1 MKIVVE
7 IATQQAGSDPSRAR
21 IPTRSTMSSI
31 GVHGLVFTGRFD
43 AEGIE
48 RAITGAARAGFDLIE
63 FPVFDP
69 DGWDVDLTRALLA
82 EHGMQATAS
91 LGLPEDR
98 NVSSADPRV
107 SAAGESFLTEVVD
120 VVAGIGATS
129 LCGVIY
135 GPLAKRFQ
143 AATPDE
149 IANGQA
155 ALGRVATAAGERGI
169 RVSIEI
175 VNRYETNI
183 VNTAAQAAR
192 YVDAIDGPV
201 GIHLDTYHM
210 NIEEPDMFSPVFTA
224 GERLDY
230 VHIGESHRGY
240 LGTGTVDF
248 DSFFH
253 ALGTAGYD
261 GPIVFESFSSAV
273 VSEDLTG
280 TLGIWR
286 NLWDDSDDLAA
297 HANSYIRGA
306 LRAAATIRG
315 H

>member
-1 MKIVVE
+1 
-7 IATQQAGSDPSRAR
+7 
-21 IPTRSTMSSI
+21 MSSI

-43 AEGIE
+43 AAGIE

-69 DGWDVDLTRALLA
+69 GEWDVDLTRALLA
-82 EHGMQATAS
+82 EHGLQATAS

-107 SAAGESFLTEVVD
+107 AAAGESFLSEVVD
-120 VVAGIGATS
+120 VVAGIGGTR

-135 GPLAKRFQ
+135 GPLAKRFR
-143 AATPDE
+143 AAEPE
-149 IANGQA
+149 EVANGQA
-155 ALGRVATAAGERGI
+155 ALGRVARAAAARGV
-169 RVSIEI
+169 RLSIEI

-183 VNTAAQAAR
+183 VNTAVQAVR
-192 YVDAIDGPV
+192 YVDGIEAPV

-224 GERLDY
+224 GDRLDY

-253 ALGTAGYD
+253 ALDAARYD

-273 VSEDLTG
+273 VSADLTG
-280 TLGIWR
+280 ILGIWR
-286 NLWDDSDDLAA
+286 NLWDDGDDLAA
-297 HANSYIRGA
+297 HANAYIRGA

>member
-1 MKIVVE
+1 M
-7 IATQQAGSDPSRAR
+7 P
-21 IPTRSTMSSI
+21 I
-31 GVHGLVFTGRFD
+31 GVHALVFTGEFD
-43 AEGIE
+43 RRGIE

-69 DGWDVDLTRALLA
+69 DGWDTAFTRDLLA
-82 EHGMQATAS
+82 EHGLQATAS

-98 NVSSADPRV
+98 NVSSADAGVAR
-107 SAAGESFLTEVVD
+107 AGEAFLGEVVD
-120 VVAGIGATS
+120 VLADVGGTH

-135 GPLAKRFQ
+135 SPLAKRFRP
-143 AATPDE
+143 ATPE
-149 IANGQA
+149 EVANGRA
-155 ALGRVATAAGERGI
+155 ALGRVARRAADRGI
-169 RVSIEI
+169 EVAIEV

-183 VNTAAQAAR
+183 VNTAAQAVR

-210 NIEEPDMFSPVFTA
+210 HIEEPDAFSPIFTA
-224 GERLDY
+224 GPRLGY
-230 VHIGESHRGY
+230 FHIGESHRGY

-248 DSFFH
+248 DASFH
-253 ALGTAGYD
+253 ALHTAGYA

-273 VSEDLTG
+273 VSKDLTG

-297 HANSYIRGA
+297 HACRYIRGA
-306 LRAAATIRG
+306 IRAAETIDA